1 MVTALG
7 IAPDIN
13 GNGVD
18 DVTHRRILE
27 GHWEQPGV
35 IRTSGFGNAD
45 QLKVKGTSGLTYA
58 VNPGNLVY
66 SRSATNGVVEAFWP
80 GGNTPPVAAGDANYP
95 RIDTIWI
102 SAHDL
107 RLGDPDNQVTLG
119 VTSGTPAYDPMPPNL
134 HEDEFMVAQML
145 VPAGMTQTTACSS
158 NAVALSA
165 IPYAT
170 PLGLIA
176 RNVRNYEG
184 TANYTD
190 AGKDYFEQ
198 ETQFTL
204 NGPRTLELRFSAT
217 ACACKRGNPS
227 KPTDTANYTDA
238 GKDYFEQETQFT
250 LNGPRTLE
258 LRFSATACACKRGNP
273 SKPTD
278 NATDMA
284 CWYVGLQLDGKD
296 IDGGG
301 GQFQVSRAWEPVS
314 LNVIVT
320 VPAGT
325 HTVRTRNHRV
335 TWGENVYFICHS
347 DAKETYRGRV
357 LEIWDRGPANML

>member
-184 TANYTD
+184 
-190 AGKDYFEQ
+190 
-198 ETQFTL
+198 
-204 NGPRTLELRFSAT
+204 S
-217 ACACKRGNPS
+217 
-227 KPTDTANYTDA
+227 ANYTDA

>member
-45 QLKVKGTSGLTYA
+45 QLKVKGASGLTYA
-58 VNPGNLVY
+58 VNPGNIVY

-145 VPAGMTQTTACSS
+145 VPAGMTQTTACST

-184 TANYTD
+184 TANYQD

-198 ETQFTL
+198 ETQFAL

-217 ACACKRGNPS
+217 ACACK
-227 KPTDTANYTDA
+227 K
-238 GKDYFEQETQFT
+238 
-250 LNGPRTLE
+250 
-258 LRFSATACACKRGNP
+258 GNP

-301 GQFQVSRAWEPVS
+301 GQFQVSRAWEPIS

>member
-119 VTSGTPAYDPMPPNL
+119 VTSGTPAYDPMPPTL

-145 VPAGMTQTTACSS
+145 VPAGMTQTTACSP

-184 TANYTD
+184 AANYTD

-217 ACACKRGNPS
+217 VCACK
-227 KPTDTANYTDA
+227 
-238 GKDYFEQETQFT
+238 Q
-250 LNGPRTLE
+250 
-258 LRFSATACACKRGNP
+258 GNP

-301 GQFQVSRAWEPVS
+301 GQFQVSRAWEPIS

-320 VPAGT
+320 VPAGV